1 MIKLSKKIEYG
12 ILALQYIAVHSDK
25 IVSAKEISEQ
35 MGIPYE
41 FLSKTLQQL
50 MKKGLIVSQ
59 HGIKGGYI
67 LGKNANDM
75 TVKDIIIALEG
86 KASFLDC
93 FVSSN
98 GLICDRS
105 PNCTI
110 KDPMEKLQ
118 SKVMQVFN
126 TTTIAEIAT
135 I

>member
-12 ILALQYIAVHSDK
+12 ILALQYIAIHSDK
-25 IVSAKEISEQ
+25 IISAKEISEQ

-50 MKKGLIVSQ
+50 MKKGLIQSQ
-59 HGIKGGYI
+59 QGIRGGYV
-67 LGKNANDM
+67 LSRKPADL

-86 KASFLDC
+86 KSSFLDC

-105 PNCTI
+105 PNCSI

-118 SKVMQVFN
+118 FKVMQVFG

>member
-12 ILALQYIAVHSDK
+12 ILALQYITIHSEK
-25 IVSAKEISEQ
+25 VISAKEISEQ

-50 MKKGLIVSQ
+50 MKKGLIQSHQ
-59 HGIKGGYI
+59 GIKGGYVLSKKPTDLTI
-67 LGKNANDM
+67 
-75 TVKDIIIALEG
+75 KDIIIALEG

-118 SKVMQVFN
+118 FKVMQVFG

-135 I
+135 N

>member
-12 ILALQYIAVHSDK
+12 ILALQYIAIHSDK
-25 IVSAKEISEQ
+25 IISAKEISEQ

-50 MKKGLIVSQ
+50 MKKGLIQSQ
-59 HGIKGGYI
+59 QGIKGGYV
-67 LGKNANDM
+67 LSRKPTDL

-98 GLICDRS
+98 GFSCDRS

-118 SKVMQVFN
+118 YKVMQVFG

-135 I
+135 N

>member
-12 ILALQYIAVHSDK
+12 ILALQYIAIHSDK
-25 IVSAKEISEQ
+25 IISAKEISEQ

-50 MKKGLIVSQ
+50 MKKGLIQSQ
-59 HGIKGGYI
+59 QGIKGGYV
-67 LGKNANDM
+67 LSKKPSDL

-93 FVSSN
+93 FVSSK
-98 GLICDRS
+98 GLVCDRS

-110 KDPMEKLQ
+110 KNPMERLQ
-118 SKVMQVFN
+118 SKVMQVFG
-126 TTTIAEIAT
+126 TTTIEEIAAN
-135 I
+135 